1 MKVLILGGH
10 GYLGPHVEKALEPYY
25 QLRITDITPID
36 TKHESMQVDVS
47 SLDEVM
53 RAAEGMDAII
63 NCSVLRH
70 DRQLAFDVS
79 TRGCYNAMQAA
90 VEHGIRRVINTGPHF
105 TITGPTYEHYDY
117 EIDPD
122 VPPQPGTGLYPIT
135 KGLGQEI
142 CKSLY

>member
-25 QLRITDITPID
+25 QLRITDIKPID

-70 DRQLAFDVS
+70 DRQIGRLPIYAQL
-79 TRGCYNAMQAA
+79 CCWLYL
-90 VEHGIRRVINTGPHF
+90 
-105 TITGPTYEHYDY
+105 
-117 EIDPD
+117 
-122 VPPQPGTGLYPIT
+122 PQCLISQRYLSEQG
-135 KGLGQEI
+135 
-142 CKSLY
+142 